1 MCRDLHQWA
10 EILSAHLKRIAMR
23 IFHQGYHAACEE
35 NAMNLLSV
43 LLALLPILVIL
54 ILLIW
59 RRMAADLAGLIGWA
73 VAALAALFYFQTP
86 LAVLLKSSL
95 AGVVASFPITL
106 MVAASLLQVFIM
118 VETGALARIITL
130 IKTVAPTDQVVQ
142 IMIVNV
148 GFGTLLAALGAT
160 PVSILP
166 PIMLALGYSSFVAI
180 ALPALGYDALCTY
193 ALLGVPVVVFA
204 GLVGKP
210 VNEVGEYFARF
221 MPVISTCIAL
231 GMLWIV
237 GRWKLVWKGLLPA
250 LLSGLSAG
258 FIAIGMNAIGLIPLS
273 GVAAGLGVVLV
284 MLAYLLVIRK
294 PLRDRTVLTEVDQA
308 AEKRISLWVALSPW
322 LILVVFAVVVNLP
335 SLPFYTL
342 TFKTLS
348 MPVAIIPGA
357 PEKVRLFWQ
366 AYFWVLVS
374 TLLALPFLKPTKKQ
388 LGDSFKKWLQRAP
401 RPMLASAVF
410 FAIAYLMNH
419 SGKGLDWVLA
429 VPNHNMIAVLANAS
443 SAAFGKFYPLAAP
456 YLGLLAGFVS
466 GSETS
471 AIAML
476 TNLHLSAAQQ
486 IGALGLV
493 VAAVSGIGGGLAS
506 VISPAKLQ
514 NAAAAIDKIGEE
526 SSVLRVTFVISLVI
540 SAVAAVMALLWA
552 Y

>member
-1 MCRDLHQWA
+1 MP
-10 EILSAHLKRIAMR
+10 I
-23 IFHQGYHAACEE
+23 
-35 NAMNLLSV
+35 LLS
-43 LLALLPILVIL
+43 LLPILIVL
-54 ILLIW
+54 VLLLW
-59 RRMAADLAGLIGWA
+59 RRMAADLAGLIGWV
-73 VAALAALFYFQTP
+73 VAALAAVLYFRTP
-86 LAVLLKSSL
+86 PAVALTASL

-106 MVAASLLQVFIM
+106 MVAASLLQIFIM
-118 VETGALARIITL
+118 AETGALARIVAL
-130 IKTVAPTDQVVQ
+130 IKTISPADQVVQ

-193 ALLGVPVVVFA
+193 ALLGVPVVVFSGMV
-204 GLVGKP
+204 GLP
-210 VNEVGEYFARF
+210 VDEVGGTFARF

-258 FIAIGMNAIGLIPLS
+258 FIAIGMNAVHLVPLT

-284 MLAYLLVIRK
+284 MLLYLLVTRK
-294 PLRDRTVLTEVDQA
+294 PLRDRAVLTEAERTV
-308 AEKRISLWVALSPW
+308 EKRIPLGVALSPW
-322 LILVVFAVVVNLP
+322 LILVIFAVLVNLP
-335 SLPFYTL
+335 ALPFYDL
-342 TFKTLS
+342 TFKTLA
-348 MPVAIIPGA
+348 MPVEIIPGA

-366 AYFWVLVS
+366 AYFWILVS
-374 TLLALPFLKPTKKQ
+374 TLLALPFLKPTRKQ
-388 LGDSFKKWLQRAP
+388 LGESLRKWLQRAP

-419 SGKGLDWVLA
+419 SGKGLDWTLTDPSRNMIVVLA
-429 VPNHNMIAVLANAS
+429 EAS
-443 SAAFGKFYPLAAP
+443 AAAFGRLYPLAAP

-466 GSETS
+466 GSEAS

-476 TNLHLSAAQQ
+476 TRLHLSTAEQ
-486 IGALGLV
+486 IGAAGLLI
-493 VAAVSGIGGGLAS
+493 AAASGIGGGLAS

-514 NAAAAIDKIGEE
+514 NAAAAIGRIGEE
-526 SSVLRVTFVISLVI
+526 AGVLRVTFVISLVI
-540 SAVAAVMALLWA
+540 TAVAAVMAMVWA
-552 Y
+552 F